1 VNKDNL
7 KNIFPKENSI
17 PSEFQI
23 QEIKQNEYLVN
34 GEIRIWNGKLQD
46 VYSPVKLANETELY
60 SKKLGYYPLLN
71 EKEAN
76 EILQS
81 AKTAYNN
88 GSGEWPT
95 MSVENR
101 IKCLETFVSKMKE
114 KRKEV
119 VNILMWEICKSYA
132 DSCKEF
138 DRTVEYII
146 DTINAVKELD
156 RSSSRFTIEQGI
168 IGQIRRAP
176 LGVVLCMGPFNYPL
190 NETFTTLIPALI
202 MGNTTIFK
210 PAKFG
215 TLLFQPLLKAFQ
227 ESFPKGVVNTLYG
240 EGHIVVPPLLSSG
253 SIDVF
258 AFIGSANV
266 ANSLQKLHPKPNRL
280 RSVLGL
286 GAKNPAIILKDADID
301 LTVRECILGSLSYNG
316 QRCTALKI
324 LFVQKS
330 IADEFIAKFS
340 SAVSNLKLGM
350 PWEAGVN
357 ITPLPENNKTDNMK
371 ALIDDAVSLGAK
383 VINENGGI
391 SNESIMIP
399 AVLYPVN
406 SKMKIYSVEQ
416 FGPIVPI
423 VVFDDISEPIQ
434 HIIDSDVGQ
443 QASIFG
449 RDPGVIGKLIDPLVN
464 QVSRLNINSQC
475 QRGPDSFPFTGRKD
489 SAEGT
494 LSTGDALRVFSIRA
508 LVTAKT
514 EDINKELFSSIT
526 RERKSNFL
534 NTDYIF

>member
-1 VNKDNL
+1 MNKDSI
-7 KNIFPKENSI
+7 KSIFPKENSI
-17 PSEFQI
+17 PSEFHI
-23 QEIKQNEYLVN
+23 QEIQQKEYLVN
-34 GEIRIWNGKLQD
+34 GEIRIWDGKFHD
-46 VYSPVKLANETELY
+46 VYSPVKLSSDIELY
-60 SKKLGYYPLLN
+60 SKKLGFYPLLS
-71 EKEAN
+71 EKEAT

-81 AKTAYNN
+81 AKNAYNN

-95 MSVENR
+95 MSVEKR
-101 IKCLETFVSKMKE
+101 IMCLETFVSKMKE

-240 EGHIVVPPLLSSG
+240 EGHVVVPPLLSSG
-253 SIDVF
+253 YVDVF
-258 AFIGSANV
+258 AFIGSASV

-286 GAKNPAIILKDADID
+286 GAKNPAIILKDADLD
-301 LTVRECILGSLSYNG
+301 LTVRECVLGSLSYNG

-330 IADEFIAKFS
+330 IADEFISKFTD
-340 SAVSNLKLGM
+340 AVSKLKLGM
-350 PWEAGVN
+350 PWESGVN
-357 ITPLPENNKTDNMK
+357 ITPLPENNKTESMK
-371 ALIDDAVSLGAK
+371 SLIDDAISHGAK
-383 VINENGGI
+383 VINPDGGV
-391 SNESIMIP
+391 SYESIMIP

-423 VVFDDISEPIQ
+423 VVFEDISEPIQ

-449 RDPGVIGKLIDPLVN
+449 RDPEVIGKLIDPLVN

-508 LVTAKT
+508 LVAAKV
-514 EDINKELFSSIT
+514 EEINKELLTSIT

>member
-1 VNKDNL
+1 MNKVNINS
-7 KNIFPKENSI
+7 IFPKESSI

-46 VYSPVKLANETELY
+46 VYSPVKLANESELY

-81 AKTAYNN
+81 AITAYNN

-176 LGVVLCMGPFNYPL
+176 LGVVLCMRPFNYPL

-258 AFIGSANV
+258 AFIGSAKV

-330 IADEFIAKFS
+330 IADEFIAKFIE
-340 SAVSNLKLGM
+340 AVSKLKLGM
-350 PWEAGVN
+350 PWETGVN
-357 ITPLPENNKTDNMK
+357 ITPLPENNKTDSMK

-383 VINENGGI
+383 VINQDGGVAF
-391 SNESIMIP
+391 ESIMIP

-449 RDPGVIGKLIDPLVN
+449 KDPGVIGKLIDPLVN

-514 EDINKELFSSIT
+514 EDINKELFSSIA

>member
-1 VNKDNL
+1 MNKDSI
-7 KNIFPKENSI
+7 KSIFPKENSI
-17 PSEFQI
+17 PSEFHI
-23 QEIKQNEYLVN
+23 QEIQQKEYLVN
-34 GEIRIWNGKLQD
+34 GEIRIWDGKFHD
-46 VYSPVKLANETELY
+46 VYSPVKLSSDIELY
-60 SKKLGYYPLLN
+60 SKKLGFYPLLS
-71 EKEAN
+71 EKEAT

-81 AKTAYNN
+81 AKNAYNN

-95 MSVENR
+95 MSVEKR
-101 IKCLETFVSKMKE
+101 IMCLETFVSKMKE

-240 EGHIVVPPLLSSG
+240 EGHVVVPPLLSSG
-253 SIDVF
+253 YVDVF
-258 AFIGSANV
+258 AFIGSASV

-286 GAKNPAIILKDADID
+286 GAKNPAIILKDADLD
-301 LTVRECILGSLSYNG
+301 LTVRECVLGSLSYNG

-330 IADEFIAKFS
+330 IADEFISKFTE
-340 SAVSNLKLGM
+340 AVSKLKLGM
-350 PWEAGVN
+350 PWESGVN
-357 ITPLPENNKTDNMK
+357 ITPLPENNKTESMK
-371 ALIDDAVSLGAK
+371 SLIDDAISRGAK
-383 VINENGGI
+383 VINPDGGV
-391 SNESIMIP
+391 SHESIMIP
-399 AVLYPVN
+399 AVLYPVS

-423 VVFDDISEPIQ
+423 VVFEDISEPIQ

-449 RDPGVIGKLIDPLVN
+449 RDPEVIGKLIDPLVN

-508 LVTAKT
+508 LVAAKV
-514 EDINKELFSSIT
+514 EEINKELLTSIT

>member
-17 PSEFQI
+17 SSEFQI

-101 IKCLETFVSKMKE
+101 IKCLETFVSKMKD

-258 AFIGSANV
+258 AFIGSAKV